1 MNKYTILKVLC
12 FIFSLLFAISFLVTA
27 KAATQFA
34 QYVIGTMIF
43 LVPSILLIKIG
54 LWASKKEKHKKPE
67 VDPDYYN
74 KKAELKEAK
83 AIEKIN
89 KIKAGTDTQYKNTN
103 PPETYTK
110 KSQEIEM
117 DKSYNPKFHRTESEK
132 ELDFNFFFKYKDE
145 IEKYENLI
153 YAFME
158 SDFIEDTVKSI
169 LAFDDFK
176 KFCFSKG
183 KGGKIYFEDTW
194 LNCHNSHNSCFS
206 YRDGIIDNLY
216 NLCEY
221 CMELPTTNLF
231 DYLYFE
237 SLKVDDLK
245 NLLRE
250 NNLKLSGKKSELID
264 RLIENKINPI
274 IDSETKNDLDLKE
287 EIIRKNLNYINHN
300 KELINSLLDEDL
312 IDSSISVGLPD
323 N

>member
-1 MNKYTILKVLC
+1 MNRYTILKVLC
-12 FIFSLLFAISFLVTA
+12 FFYSVLFAIGFLLMLVVG
-27 KAATQFA
+27 TQFEH
-34 QYVIGTMIF
+34 YVIGAFVF
-43 LVPSILLIKIG
+43 LAPSIALIKFG
-54 LWASKKEKHKKPE
+54 LWASKKEKTKNLE
-67 VDPDYYN
+67 VDPDYYS
-74 KKAELKEAK
+74 KKAELKESK
-83 AIEKIN
+83 VTDKIN
-89 KIKAGTDTQYKNTN
+89 KIKTRTETSYKNNNSLETN
-103 PPETYTK
+103 TK
-110 KSQEIEM
+110 KSQEKET

-250 NNLKLSGKKSELID
+250 NNLKLSGK
-264 RLIENKINPI
+264 NP
-274 IDSETKNDLDLKE
+274 N
-287 EIIRKNLNYINHN
+287 
-300 KELINSLLDEDL
+300 
-312 IDSSISVGLPD
+312 
-323 N
+323 

>member
-1 MNKYTILKVLC
+1 MNRYTILKVLC

-54 LWASKKEKHKKPE
+54 LWASKKEKDKKLK

-83 AIEKIN
+83 AMENIN
-89 KIKAGTDTQYKNTN
+89 KIKSGTDTPYKNN
-103 PPETYTK
+103 NLPETYTK
-110 KSQEIEM
+110 KSPEKET
-117 DKSYNPKFHRTESEK
+117 DRSYNPKFHRTESEK
-132 ELDFNFFFKYKDE
+132 ELDFNFFFKYKNE

-158 SDFIEDTVKSI
+158 SNFIEDTVKSI

-183 KGGKIYFEDTW
+183 KGGKLYFEDSW
-194 LNCHNSHNSCFS
+194 LNCHNSNNARFS
-206 YRDGIIDNLY
+206 YRDRIVENLDNIY
-216 NLCEY
+216 EY
-221 CMELPTTNLF
+221 CLELPTANLY
-231 DYLYFE
+231 DYLCFE
-237 SLKVDDLK
+237 SLKVDELK

-250 NNLKLSGKKSELID
+250 NNLKLSGKKTELID
-264 RLIENKINPI
+264 RLITNNINPT
-274 IDSETKNDLDLKE
+274 IDSITKSNLDLKE
-287 EIIRKNLNYINHN
+287 DIIRKNLDYIT
-300 KELINSLLDEDL
+300 EEDYEITQWL
-312 IDSSISVGLPD
+312 WKCI
-323 N
+323 

>member
-1 MNKYTILKVLC
+1 MNRYTLLKVLC

-34 QYVIGTMIF
+34 QYVIGTIIF
-43 LVPSILLIKIG
+43 LVPSFLLIKIG
-54 LWASKKEKHKKPE
+54 LWASKKDKDMKLK

-89 KIKAGTDTQYKNTN
+89 KIKTGTDTKN
-103 PPETYTK
+103 
-110 KSQEIEM
+110 SQEKEM
-117 DKSYNPKFHRTESEK
+117 NKSYNPKFHRTESEK

-158 SDFIEDTVKSI
+158 SNFIEDTVKSI

-183 KGGKIYFEDTW
+183 KGGKLYIEDSW
-194 LNCHNSHNSCFS
+194 LNCHNSNNARFS
-206 YRDGIIDNLY
+206 YRDRIVENLDNIY
-216 NLCEY
+216 EY
-221 CMELPTTNLF
+221 CLELPTANLY
-231 DYLYFE
+231 DYLCFE
-237 SLKVDDLK
+237 SLKVDELK

-250 NNLKLSGKKSELID
+250 NNLKLSGKKTELID
-264 RLIENKINPI
+264 RLITNNINPTS
-274 IDSETKNDLDLKE
+274 DSVTKSNLDLKE
-287 EIIRKNLNYINHN
+287 NTIRKNLDYIADN
-300 KELINSLLDEDL
+300 KELINSLIL
-312 IDSSISVGLPD
+312 
-323 N
+323 NK

>member
-1 MNKYTILKVLC
+1 MNRYTILKVLC
-12 FIFSLLFAISFLVTA
+12 FIFSLLFVISFLVTA

-34 QYVIGTMIF
+34 QYVIGTIIF

-54 LWASKKEKHKKPE
+54 LWASKKDKDMKLK

-89 KIKAGTDTQYKNTN
+89 KIKTGTDTKN
-103 PPETYTK
+103 
-110 KSQEIEM
+110 SQEKEM
-117 DKSYNPKFHRTESEK
+117 NKSYNPKFHRTESEK

-158 SDFIEDTVKSI
+158 SNFIEDTVKSI

-183 KGGKIYFEDTW
+183 KGGKLYFEDSW
-194 LNCHNSHNSCFS
+194 LNCHNSNNARFS
-206 YRDGIIDNLY
+206 YRDRIVENLDNIY
-216 NLCEY
+216 EY
-221 CMELPTTNLF
+221 CLELPTANLY
-231 DYLYFE
+231 DYLCFE
-237 SLKVDDLK
+237 SLKVDELK

-250 NNLKLSGKKSELID
+250 NNLKLSGKKTELID
-264 RLIENKINPI
+264 RLITNNINPT
-274 IDSETKNDLDLKE
+274 IDSVSKSNLVLKE
-287 EIIRKNLNYINHN
+287 DTIRKNLDYINDN
-300 KELINSLLDEDL
+300 KDLINSLIL
-312 IDSSISVGLPD
+312 
-323 N
+323 NKYNF

>member
-1 MNKYTILKVLC
+1 MNRYTLLKVLC
-12 FIFSLLFAISFLVTA
+12 FILSVPFAISFLVTA

-54 LWASKKEKHKKPE
+54 LWAYKKEKDKKPE

-117 DKSYNPKFHRTESEK
+117 DKSYNSKFHRTESEK

-158 SDFIEDTVKSI
+158 SNFIEDTVKSI

-183 KGGKIYFEDTW
+183 KGGKLYFEDTW
-194 LNCHNSHNSCFS
+194 LNCHNINNARFS
-206 YRDGIIDNLY
+206 YRDRIVENLDSIY
-216 NLCEY
+216 EY
-221 CMELPTTNLF
+221 CIELPTTNLH
-231 DYLYFE
+231 DYLCFE
-237 SLKVDDLK
+237 SLKVEELK

-250 NNLKLSGKKSELID
+250 NNLKLSGKKTELID
-264 RLIENKINPI
+264 RLITNNINPT
-274 IDSETKNDLDLKE
+274 IDSVTKSNLDLKE
-287 EIIRKNLNYINHN
+287 NTIRKNLDYIADN
-300 KELINSLLDEDL
+300 KELINSLIL
-312 IDSSISVGLPD
+312 
-323 N
+323 NK

>member
-1 MNKYTILKVLC
+1 MNRYTLLKVLC
-12 FIFSLLFAISFLVTA
+12 FILSVPFAISFLVTA

-54 LWASKKEKHKKPE
+54 LWASKKEKDKKPE

-83 AIEKIN
+83 ATEKIN
-89 KIKAGTDTQYKNTN
+89 KIKAGTDAQYKNTN

-145 IEKYENLI
+145 IEKYEDLI
-153 YAFME
+153 SAFIK

-183 KGGKIYFEDTW
+183 KGGKLYFEDTW
-194 LNCHNSHNSCFS
+194 LNCHNSNNARFS
-206 YRDGIIDNLY
+206 YRDRIVENLDNIY
-216 NLCEY
+216 EY
-221 CMELPTTNLF
+221 CIELPTANLY
-231 DYLYFE
+231 DYLCFE
-237 SLKVDDLK
+237 SLKVDELK

-250 NNLKLSGKKSELID
+250 NNLKLSGKKSELIY

-274 IDSETKNDLDLKE
+274 IDSETRNNLNIKE
-287 EIIRKNLNYINHN
+287 EIIRKNLDYIKHN
-300 KELINSLLDEDL
+300 KELINSLFLNKYNFER
-312 IDSSISVGLPD
+312 G
-323 N
+323 

>member
-1 MNKYTILKVLC
+1 MNRYTLLKVLC
-12 FIFSLLFAISFLVTA
+12 FILSVPFAISFLVTA

-54 LWASKKEKHKKPE
+54 LWASKKEKDKKPE

-145 IEKYENLI
+145 IEKYEDLI
-153 YAFME
+153 SAFIK

-183 KGGKIYFEDTW
+183 KGGKLYFEDTW
-194 LNCHNSHNSCFS
+194 LNCHNSNNARFS
-206 YRDGIIDNLY
+206 YRDRIVENLDSIY
-216 NLCEY
+216 EY
-221 CMELPTTNLF
+221 YIELPTANLY
-231 DYLYFE
+231 DYLCFE
-237 SLKVDDLK
+237 SLKVDELK

-250 NNLKLSGKKSELID
+250 NNLKLSGKKSELIY

-274 IDSETKNDLDLKE
+274 IDSETRNNLNIKE
-287 EIIRKNLNYINHN
+287 EIIKKNLDYIKHN
-300 KELINSLLDEDL
+300 KELINSLFL
-312 IDSSISVGLPD
+312 
-323 N
+323 NK

>member
-1 MNKYTILKVLC
+1 MNRYTLLKVLC
-12 FIFSLLFAISFLVTA
+12 FILSVPFAISFLVTA

-54 LWASKKEKHKKPE
+54 LWASKKEKDKKPE
-67 VDPDYYN
+67 ADPDYYN
-74 KKAELKEAK
+74 KKAALKEAK

-117 DKSYNPKFHRTESEK
+117 DKSYNPKFHRTENEK

-158 SDFIEDTVKSI
+158 SNFIEDTVKSI

-183 KGGKIYFEDTW
+183 KGGKLYFEDTW
-194 LNCHNSHNSCFS
+194 LNCHNSNNARFS
-206 YRDGIIDNLY
+206 YRDCIVENLDSIY
-216 NLCEY
+216 EY
-221 CMELPTTNLF
+221 CIELPTANLY
-231 DYLYFE
+231 DYLCFE
-237 SLKVDDLK
+237 SLKVDELK

-250 NNLKLSGKKSELID
+250 NNLKLSGKKTELID
-264 RLIENKINPI
+264 RLITNNINPS
-274 IDSETKNDLDLKE
+274 IDSVTKSNLDLKE
-287 EIIRKNLNYINHN
+287 NTIRKNLDYIADN
-300 KELINSLLDEDL
+300 KELINSLIL
-312 IDSSISVGLPD
+312 
-323 N
+323 NK

>member
-1 MNKYTILKVLC
+1 MNRYTLLKVLC
-12 FIFSLLFAISFLVTA
+12 FILSVPFAISFLVTA

-54 LWASKKEKHKKPE
+54 LWASKKEKDKKPE
-67 VDPDYYN
+67 VDADYYN

-83 AIEKIN
+83 ALEKIN

-145 IEKYENLI
+145 IEKYEDLI
-153 YAFME
+153 SAFIK

-169 LAFDDFK
+169 LALDDFK

-183 KGGKIYFEDTW
+183 KGGKLYFEDTW
-194 LNCHNSHNSCFS
+194 LNCHNSNNARFS
-206 YRDGIIDNLY
+206 YRDRIVENLDNIY
-216 NLCEY
+216 EY
-221 CMELPTTNLF
+221 CIELPTANLY
-231 DYLYFE
+231 DYLCFE
-237 SLKVDDLK
+237 SLRVDELK

-250 NNLKLSGKKSELID
+250 NNLKLSGKKSELIY

-274 IDSETKNDLDLKE
+274 IDSETRNNLNIKE
-287 EIIRKNLNYINHN
+287 EIIRKNLDYIKHN
-300 KELINSLLDEDL
+300 KELINSLFLNKYNFER
-312 IDSSISVGLPD
+312 G
-323 N
+323 

>member
-1 MNKYTILKVLC
+1 MNRYTLLKVLC
-12 FIFSLLFAISFLVTA
+12 FILSVPFAISFLVTA

-54 LWASKKEKHKKPE
+54 LWASKKEKDKKPE

-74 KKAELKEAK
+74 KKAALKKAK

-158 SDFIEDTVKSI
+158 SNFIEDTVKSI

-183 KGGKIYFEDTW
+183 KCGKLYFEDSW
-194 LNCHNSHNSCFS
+194 LNCHNSNNARFS
-206 YRDGIIDNLY
+206 YRDRIVENLDNI
-216 NLCEY
+216 CEY
-221 CMELPTTNLF
+221 CLKLPTTNLH
-231 DYLYFE
+231 DYLCFE
-237 SLKVDDLK
+237 SLKVEELK

-250 NNLKLSGKKSELID
+250 NNLKLSGKKTELID
-264 RLIENKINPI
+264 RLITNNINPT
-274 IDSETKNDLDLKE
+274 IDSVTKSNLDLKE
-287 EIIRKNLNYINHN
+287 NTIRKNLDYIADN
-300 KELINSLLDEDL
+300 KELINSLIL
-312 IDSSISVGLPD
+312 
-323 N
+323 NK

>member
-1 MNKYTILKVLC
+1 MNRYTLLKVLC

-34 QYVIGTMIF
+34 QYVIGTIIF
-43 LVPSILLIKIG
+43 LVPSFLLIKIG
-54 LWASKKEKHKKPE
+54 LWASKKDKDMKLK

-89 KIKAGTDTQYKNTN
+89 KIKTGTDTKN
-103 PPETYTK
+103 
-110 KSQEIEM
+110 SQEKEM
-117 DKSYNPKFHRTESEK
+117 NKSYNPKFHRTESEK

-158 SDFIEDTVKSI
+158 SNFIEDTVKSI

-183 KGGKIYFEDTW
+183 KGGKLYFEDSW
-194 LNCHNSHNSCFS
+194 LNCHNSNNARFS
-206 YRDGIIDNLY
+206 YRDRIVENLDNIY
-216 NLCEY
+216 EY
-221 CMELPTTNLF
+221 CLELPTANLY
-231 DYLYFE
+231 DYLCFE
-237 SLKVDDLK
+237 SLKVDELK

-250 NNLKLSGKKSELID
+250 NNLKLSGKKTELID
-264 RLIENKINPI
+264 RLITNNINPT
-274 IDSETKNDLDLKE
+274 IDSVTKSNLDLKE
-287 EIIRKNLNYINHN
+287 NTIRKNLDYIADN
-300 KELINSLLDEDL
+300 KELINSLIL
-312 IDSSISVGLPD
+312 
-323 N
+323 NK